1 MKYNLLLSLFV
12 SLSFFFR
19 FCSVQYLFV
28 RVILAVCAYEML
40 LLRVFFLSLSMY
52 STIII
57 FLFCSF
63 VRHFANEVTFKAQQS
78 NLLLYVNMSY
88 ILFDFSNLF
97 QFSIFSP
104 SLFAHPIAYSNIKVM
119 LQRHK
124 MPGANSFKRIRSSE
138 CFELFLCVCVFWR
151 VGVCM
156 LWRIV
161 VHVSERKF
169 LVSQCAWCVCR
180 CLSSGGTRQ
189 QWPTGSG
196 VKFIEIALYL
206 CLSRKL
212 TKRHNAHDL
221 AGVYSK
227 SDSD

>member
-1 MKYNLLLSLFV
+1 
-12 SLSFFFR
+12 
-19 FCSVQYLFV
+19 
-28 RVILAVCAYEML
+28 
-40 LLRVFFLSLSMY
+40 
-52 STIII
+52 
-57 FLFCSF
+57 
-63 VRHFANEVTFKAQQS
+63 
-78 NLLLYVNMSY
+78 
-88 ILFDFSNLF
+88 
-97 QFSIFSP
+97 
-104 SLFAHPIAYSNIKVM
+104 
-119 LQRHK
+119 

-227 SDSD
+227 SDSDWYILKRVNKYQSRLQCAHLSKASRRKSTGMIRKIDWIKELRSVKAPTRFTECEKFTFKIRKMFVANEGIFFFKHKWNRANLLLLVVVLNNIVAWVHGK